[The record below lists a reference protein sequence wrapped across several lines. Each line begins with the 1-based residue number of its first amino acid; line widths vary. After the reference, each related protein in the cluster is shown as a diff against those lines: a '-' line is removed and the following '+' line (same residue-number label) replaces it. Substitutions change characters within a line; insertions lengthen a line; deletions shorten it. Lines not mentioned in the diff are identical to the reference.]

1 MAHQCCCVTQGTILL
16 EKVLLFK
23 KKVHATFLF
32 SQSTRHTY
40 WGLSADPKERITTEH
55 FINASLKSL
64 STSKLF
70 RIALL
75 YTTLDIFDPYSK

>member
-1 MAHQCCCVTQGTILL
+1 MAHQCCRVTQGTILV
-16 EKVLLFK
+16 EEVLFK

-40 WGLSADPKERITTEH
+40 WGLSADPIERITAEH
-55 FINASLKSL
+55 VINVSLKSL

-75 YTTLDIFDPYSK
+75 YTTLDIFDPYRK